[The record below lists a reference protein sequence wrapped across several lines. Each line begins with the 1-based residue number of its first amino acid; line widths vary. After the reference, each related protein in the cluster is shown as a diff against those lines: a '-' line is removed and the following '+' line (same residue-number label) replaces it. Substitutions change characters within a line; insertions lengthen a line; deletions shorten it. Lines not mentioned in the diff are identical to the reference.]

1 MGTRAMRWFEWW
13 VLAIVLTGIGCAGP
27 TVREVRNDPVFPQA
41 IQEKIEPAPGSIWP
55 GENRFNMLFVDRKAR
70 NVNDIVTIIVQ
81 ESSRGGNNASVN
93 TSRSSSTEAGITS
106 LLGLD
111 TSIIESNA
119 NMGGEIRI
127 GGFSE
132 NAMKGAGKTSR
143 DGSLQAQITA
153 RVTQVLENG
162 NLAIEGRRQ
171 LTVNAETQYIVIT
184 GVIRPEDIT
193 ADNLVESQYI
203 ADARIVYTGNGVINE
218 KMRPGWLTRVADW
231 AWPF

>member
-1 MGTRAMRWFEWW
+1 MGTKAMRWRGWW
-13 VLAIVLTGIGCAGP
+13 VAAVALTMGCAGP
-27 TVREVRNDPVFPQA
+27 TVQEVRNETVFPQT
-41 IQEKIEPAPGSIWP
+41 IQEKTEPAPGSIWS
-55 GENRFNMLFVDRKAR
+55 GENKFNMLFADRKAR
-70 NVNDIVTIIVQ
+70 NVNDIVTIIVH
-81 ESSRGGNNASVN
+81 ESSKGGNNASVN
-93 TSRSSSTEAGITS
+93 TSRSAGTEAGITS
-106 LLGLD
+106 MLGLD
-111 TSIIESNA
+111 TSIIKSNA
-119 NMGGEIRI
+119 NMGGEISI

-132 NAMKGAGKTSR
+132 NAMKGTGKTSR
-143 DGSLQAQITA
+143 DGSLQAEITA

-184 GVIRPEDIT
+184 GVIRSEDIT

-203 ADARIVYTGNGVINE
+203 ADARIVYTGNGVIND

>member
-1 MGTRAMRWFEWW
+1 MGTRAMRWCEWW

-27 TVREVRNDPVFPQA
+27 TVREVRNEPVFPQA
-41 IQEKIEPAPGSIWP
+41 IQEKTEPVPGSIWP

-70 NVNDIVTIIVQ
+70 NVNDIVTIIVH

-93 TSRSSSTEAGITS
+93 TSRSSSTDAGITS

-218 KMRPGWLTRVADW
+218 KMRPGWLTRVVDW